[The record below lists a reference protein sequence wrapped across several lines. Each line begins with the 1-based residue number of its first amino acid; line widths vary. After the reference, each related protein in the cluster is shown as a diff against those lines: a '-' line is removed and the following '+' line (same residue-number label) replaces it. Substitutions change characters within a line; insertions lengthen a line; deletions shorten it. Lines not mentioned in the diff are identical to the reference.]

1 MRAVATLLTCMLA
14 LTGAASAGKYFEVTQ
29 TPVVVSLQGVP
40 LSDVRVKFTD
50 EGKQVVENILSGLKV
65 KVDSEEVQVTNVARK
80 IAEAREGNITNEE
93 YVVGALGY
101 EVPEG
106 KYFVGY
112 LQVKSGEGETK
123 KYVVRYEEEQKA
135 VIKSAPGFGSFTAT
149 VVQVLGEYDDKGLP
163 LMTPSIDPTEVKDE
177 VLLCLPV
184 IKEITLKPAVL
195 QMDWYKILEK
205 AEPGKVFVKLAQVH
219 AHGEGDKIEVIYAPT
234 KVDAL
239 QLLVSGEEP
248 LIPTQEDMVSTI
260 VDPYMEELEAV
271 VDTKID
277 EFLKPIQEKV
287 QGNPAL
293 EILTE
298 RFLPTFLKTLAG
310 KQILRVKET
319 IVSALMP
326 HTQYVRTFLVGL
338 YMSQYPDGVNVNTL
352 MARKA
357 AYESP
362 MYEILVSAVK
372 TSYDMMLESLKSTL
386 SNIIDSIVDQY
397 ADEIAEMV
405 GTTTEDVKQTVEK
418 LTVGV
423 LKDLLTGDY
432 VDYLIKLVALNVLTS
447 MGSMG
452 IL

>member
-1 MRAVATLLTCMLA
+1 MRAVATLLACMLA
-14 LTGAASAGKYFEVTQ
+14 LTGAASAGKYFEVTK

-50 EGKQVVENILSGLKV
+50 EGKQVVKDILSGLKV
-65 KVDSEEVQVTNVARK
+65 NVDGREVQVTNVACK

-112 LQVKSGEGETK
+112 LGVRGGEGETK

-135 VIKSAPGFGSFTAT
+135 VTKYAPGFGGFTAT
-149 VVQVLGEYDDKGLP
+149 VVQVLGHYDEKGLP
-163 LMTPSIDPTEVKDE
+163 LMAPSIDPTEAKDE

-195 QMDWYKILEK
+195 QMDWYRILEK

-219 AHGEGDKIEVIYAPT
+219 AHGDGDKIEVIYAPT

-248 LIPTQEDMVSTI
+248 LVPSQEDMISMI
-260 VDPYMEELEAV
+260 VDPYMEEIEAV
-271 VDTKID
+271 VNTKID
-277 EFLKPIQEKV
+277 EFLKPIQDKAH
-287 QGNPAL
+287 GNPAL

-298 RFLPTFLKTLAG
+298 KFLPTFLKTLAS
-310 KQILRVKET
+310 KQILRMKDAIISTMVPYAQH
-319 IVSALMP
+319 IRM
-326 HTQYVRTFLVGL
+326 FLVGL
-338 YMSQYPDGVNVNTL
+338 YLSQYPNEVNVNTL
-352 MARKA
+352 MVRKA
-357 AYESP
+357 AYGSP
-362 MYEILVSAVK
+362 LYDFLVSAVK
-372 TSYDMMLESLKSTL
+372 ASYDMVIESLENTL
-386 SNIIDSIVDQY
+386 SSIVDSIIGKY
-397 ADEIAEMV
+397 ADDIAKIV
-405 GTTTEDVKQTVEK
+405 STTADDVKQTVK
-418 LTVGV
+418 RLTVGV
-423 LKDLLTGDY
+423 LKDLLTGEY
-432 VDYLIKLVALNVLTS
+432 IDYLIKLVALNVLS
-447 MGSMG
+447 GMSSAG